1 MDTMDYRNDQKIY
14 LKEFNVGEY
23 KIHLQR
29 VHIYAREQLL
39 TAELNQKDN
48 EAGSE
53 WRYYTDDGTLTINGS
68 KAKFRKGG
76 FRASLLSV
84 LTKNKANISKRWSWD
99 EIYEKIEGS
108 DDIGPKEKMKV
119 YEASKGV
126 TEYIAT
132 KTGAKEFLIYDTN
145 TVKVNPTHH

>member
-1 MDTMDYRNDQKIY
+1 MK
-14 LKEFNVGEY
+14 LVP
-23 KIHLQR
+23 
-29 VHIYAREQLL
+29 
-39 TAELNQKDN
+39 
-48 EAGSE
+48 E
-53 WRYYTDDGTLTINGS
+53 WRYDTDDGTLTINGS

-76 FRASLLSV
+76 FRASYLVFSPKIKPTSANAGLG
-84 LTKNKANISKRWSWD
+84 TKFTK
-99 EIYEKIEGS
+99 KIEGS